1 MARLRERRPAKAGG
15 ANTDAPP
22 AGQAAHD
29 EDPNKTGKDDVHALA
44 LKRWQAG
51 YERDRDNIEAAYE
64 DLEFLEGNQ
73 WPAEAITLRQSEDR
87 PIQTFNRMPQFVR
100 QITGD
105 MRLARPS
112 IKVVPVDSGADRSIA
127 RIRAGLIRY
136 VENRSDAQAAYCHAA
151 DQQVAAGIGHWRV
164 IKEYAGETTFNQELR
179 VVAVDDG
186 ISVIW
191 DDDAILPNKEDA
203 RWCFVPVD
211 MSRERFQERWPD
223 HPVTDFADNA
233 KALTSGWCG
242 ADFVRVAEYWV
253 KKPATRTLALLP
265 GGAIDDVTDD
275 GARAERYRQQGIRV
289 EERESSKVC
298 RYLISFGG
306 ILEGPVEWPG
316 RHIPIVRCPGEE
328 TRIGRKTRRRGIIR
342 FAKDAQRAYN
352 YGRSTQTEITA
363 LQPKAP
369 FIGTEKNFEQYD
381 DIWSIANRKAFPY
394 LPFTPDP
401 SNGGVPPQR
410 TSPAV
415 SMAGVNETV
424 ALAAED
430 MKAVIG
436 IYDAGL
442 GARSNETSGKAILA
456 RQREGDVGSFV
467 YQDNWSRAIR
477 HTAVILND
485 LIPHVYDAERTIR
498 ILGEDGREELIR
510 INQAAPGDGMAET
523 ERVLNDVTL
532 GAYDVVFQP
541 GPSYS
546 TRREEAREGMNTF
559 MQSAPQAAALVLDLF
574 AEAQDWPNAEKIGK
588 RLEHLLPPELR
599 AREAAERGEQPAP
612 APPNPQDAVAAQ
624 AEAAQA
630 AAMQQQAAQ
639 LRLQAELQKLALEN
653 EGRALENER
662 RKIELAAAARGAV
675 KAEHDPRSA
684 PS

>member
-1 MARLRERRPAKAGG
+1 M
-15 ANTDAPP
+15 
-22 AGQAAHD
+22 
-29 EDPNKTGKDDVHALA
+29 
-44 LKRWQAG
+44 
-51 YERDRDNIEAAYE
+51 
-64 DLEFLEGNQ
+64 
-73 WPAEAITLRQSEDR
+73 
-87 PIQTFNRMPQFVR
+87 
-100 QITGD
+100 
-105 MRLARPS
+105 
-112 IKVVPVDSGADRSIA
+112 
-127 RIRAGLIRY
+127 
-136 VENRSDAQAAYCHAA
+136 ENRSDAQAAYCHAA

-164 IKEYAGETTFNQELR
+164 IKEYADDTTFNQELR
-179 VVAVDDG
+179 VVAVEDG

-191 DDDAILPNKEDA
+191 DGDAILPNKEDA

-211 MSRERFQERWPD
+211 ISRDSYKERWPD
-223 HPVTDFADNA
+223 HPVTRFRRQGRRGSA
-233 KALTSGWCG
+233 GWCG
-242 ADFVRVAEYWV
+242 ADFVRVCEYWV
-253 KKPATRTLALLP
+253 KKPVTRVLALLP
-265 GGAIDDVTDD
+265 SGAIDDVTDD
-275 GARAERYRQQGIRV
+275 DARAARYRQQGIRV
-289 EERESSKVC
+289 EERESTKVC
-298 RYLISFGG
+298 RYVISYGG

-316 RHIPIVRCPGEE
+316 RFIPIVRCPGEE
-328 TRIGRKTRRRGIIR
+328 TRIGRKVKRRGIIR

-352 YGRSTQTEITA
+352 YGRSTQTEVTA

-401 SNGGVPPQR
+401 SNGGIPPQR
-410 TSPAV
+410 SAPAV
-415 SMAGVNETV
+415 SLAGVNETV

-523 ERVLNDVTL
+523 EQILNDVTL

-559 MQSAPQAAALVLDLF
+559 MQAAPQAAALVLDLF

-599 AREAAERGEQPAP
+599 AREARSAERRRAG
-612 APPNPQDAVAAQ
+612 
-624 AEAAQA
+624 A
-630 AAMQQQAAQ
+630 AAA
-639 LRLQAELQKLALEN
+639 
-653 EGRALENER
+653 GRGSG
-662 RKIELAAAARGAV
+662 AAARGASRRAGDANAGGAAAAAGRA
-675 KAEHDPRSA
+675 AEARA
-684 PS
+684 RERGQGARE